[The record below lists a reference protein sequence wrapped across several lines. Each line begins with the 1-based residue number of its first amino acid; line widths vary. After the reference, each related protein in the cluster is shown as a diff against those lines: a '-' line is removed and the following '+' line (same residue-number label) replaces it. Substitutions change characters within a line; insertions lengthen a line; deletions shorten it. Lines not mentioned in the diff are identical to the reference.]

1 MLFRALLMW
10 TLTSMHYFFPVES
23 NAFKI
28 SNTFKFLAGLDMSNK
43 TTFMLKE
50 FEVNF

>member
-10 TLTSMHYFFPVES
+10 TLTSMHFFPPVES
-23 NAFKI
+23 NAFKM
-28 SNTFKFLAGLDMSNK
+28 SNTFKFLTVLDMSNK
-43 TTFMLKE
+43 TTFLLKE